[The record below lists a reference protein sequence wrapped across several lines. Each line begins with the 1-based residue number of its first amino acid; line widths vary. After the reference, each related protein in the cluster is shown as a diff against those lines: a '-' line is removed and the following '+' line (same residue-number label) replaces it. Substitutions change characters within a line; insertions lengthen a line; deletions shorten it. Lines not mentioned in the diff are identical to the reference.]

1 MKKNILALAVI
12 SAMAAPVAMAD
23 KHSTTLYG
31 QINAAV
37 NSTSDKGMKTTD
49 RDSRLGVKGSA
60 DLGNG
65 LKGVYKMEFGV
76 KVADSFSG
84 LSGRNATLG
93 LKGNFGTVF
102 IGRDDLPFKK
112 SQPKDLFGDA
122 TYADIGK
129 TAMSGGLGVKAGEVR
144 SNNVLGYISPEFN
157 GFKLMVTGVSNLAV
171 DDESTI
177 DENESLTKDSLT
189 NAVSAAL
196 SYGSKKKGF
205 YGALAMNSWSSDTKE
220 GNGETFTET
229 RLSAQYAI
237 DGLIATGI
245 YQTFDDGASTDG
257 PKEGSNIQVGVGY
270 KMGNFMPKAKYSMV
284 DYKASNKDDGS
295 AYAIGLDYKLA
306 KATTLYAEYTFSDK
320 DLGANV
326 TGGADK
332 DDPKVNK
339 DLTDFAVGVKH
350 KF

>member
-37 NSTSDKGMKTTD
+37 NSTTDLGMKTND
-49 RDSRLGVKGSA
+49 RDSRLGVKGSH

-93 LKGNFGTVF
+93 LKGDFGTVF
-102 IGRDDLPFKK
+102 IGRDDTPFKK
-112 SQPKDLFGDA
+112 SQTKDLFGDA
-122 TYADIGK
+122 TYSDLGK
-129 TAMSGGLGVKAGEVR
+129 KSMAGGLGYKGSAGEIR
-144 SNNVLGYISPEFN
+144 ANNVVGYISPEFN
-157 GFKLMVTGVSNLAV
+157 GFKVMVTGISNLAN
-171 DDESTI
+171 DD
-177 DENESLTKDSLT
+177 KDSGFG
-189 NAVSAAL
+189 NALSAAI
-196 SYGSKKKGF
+196 SYGSKKNGLYVAAAFNSYDSSIFDKDATKDTFVPESTSSNKLIAGKPAVKG
-205 YGALAMNSWSSDTKE
+205 N
-220 GNGETFTET
+220 TFTEM
-229 RLSAQYAI
+229 RLSAQYAV
-237 DGLIATGI
+237 DNLIATGI

-257 PKEGSNIQVGVGY
+257 PLEGSNVQVSFGY
-270 KMGNFMPKAKYSMV
+270 KMGDFMPKAKYSMV
-284 DYKASNKDDGS
+284 DFKNDRKDGS

-306 KATTLYAEYTFSDK
+306 KATTLYAEYTDSDDK
-320 DLGANV
+320 LADLS
-326 TGGADK
+326 
-332 DDPKVNK
+332 
-339 DLTDFAVGVKH
+339 DFAVGVKH